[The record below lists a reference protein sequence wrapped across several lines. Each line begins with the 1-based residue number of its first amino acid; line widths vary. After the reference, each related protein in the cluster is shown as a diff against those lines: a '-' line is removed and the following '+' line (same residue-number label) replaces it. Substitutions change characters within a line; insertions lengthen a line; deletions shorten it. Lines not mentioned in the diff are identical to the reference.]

1 MDFTDGLFPDPI
13 YWVAHFLFML
23 LMGAAFL
30 TAPWQRMREREQR
43 HVFLGG
49 CVALLVAW
57 TLKAGIHPGL
67 NFHLLGGTL
76 FMLLFGW
83 QFALIGVTL
92 VVFGVT
98 LNGSG
103 EWHSF
108 TLNVLVMAGIP
119 VLLGYFLL
127 KLALRYMPHH
137 FFIYAIFNGFFAG
150 GLSMIV
156 TVLAAALLLVCC
168 GPYSFGWITER
179 YLVFIPL
186 IAFAEGFFTGMIA
199 TSMALFRPDWIT
211 TFDDE
216 RYIVGK

>member
-1 MDFTDGLFPDPI
+1 MNFTDGLFPDPI
-13 YWVAHFLFML
+13 YWVAHLFFML
-23 LMGAAFL
+23 LIGAAFL
-30 TAPWQRMREREQR
+30 TAPWQRMRESEQR

-49 CVALLVAW
+49 CVALLVVW

-92 VVFGVT
+92 VILGVT
-98 LNGSG
+98 LNGNG

-108 TLNVLVMAGIP
+108 TLNALVMAGIP

-127 KLALRYMPHH
+127 KLAVRRLPHH

-150 GLSMIV
+150 GLGMIV
-156 TVLAAALLLVCC
+156 TVFAAALLLVCC
-168 GPYSFGWITER
+168 GPYNFDWITER
-179 YLVFIPL
+179 YLVFVPL
-186 IAFAEGFFTGMIA
+186 MAFAEGFFTGMIA
-199 TSMALFRPDWIT
+199 TSMALFRPEWIT
-211 TFDDE
+211 TYDDK